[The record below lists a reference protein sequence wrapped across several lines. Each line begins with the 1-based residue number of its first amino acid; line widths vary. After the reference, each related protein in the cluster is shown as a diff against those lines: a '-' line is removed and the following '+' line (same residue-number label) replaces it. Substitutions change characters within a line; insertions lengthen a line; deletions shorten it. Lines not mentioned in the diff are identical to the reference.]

1 MKKLPIQT
9 ILIFILSGGLLVL
22 LFLNF
27 DKNEVNRDLIKQK
40 ERERVRLKHREDSLR
55 SVINRKDEQILKAF
69 RDIREA
75 EILRDIANEQA
86 ADYKRKYENIKI
98 RTHSTDLERA
108 DALKRLYPN

>member
-1 MKKLPIQT
+1 MKSTYIIYFLLAVIIAGALFGKLEY
-9 ILIFILSGGLLVL
+9 
-22 LFLNF
+22 
-27 DKNEVNRDLIKQK
+27 NEKDRAHQLELK
-40 ERERVRLKHREDSLR
+40 REGEKLKSREDSLR
-55 SVINRKDEQILKAF
+55 GVINRKDEQILKAF

-98 RTHSTDLERA
+98 RTHSTDLERS

>member
-1 MKKLPIQT
+1 MKLKDW
-9 ILIFILSGGLLVL
+9 ILIALVGYGLLFTFWNVDDRETIQSL
-22 LFLNF
+22 KL
-27 DKNEVNRDLIKQK
+27 EK
-40 ERERVRLKHREDSLR
+40 EREQVALKHRDDSLR

-75 EILRDIANEQA
+75 EILRDMANERA